1 MPPLEN
7 EINHL
12 KRTIQKLES
21 KITEKDKL
29 TRLLAHDLRTPLSAV
44 HNLNF
49 LIQATGE
56 LNKKQQEFII
66 NSNKMALEG
75 LDLITDIIHLYK
87 SETTKKLEFEPL
99 NIHLLIQNSID
110 KSIFNFNAKE
120 QILELNIIADLEFTT
135 HRELLQSVINNLLY
149 NISKKSQSQSRTDI
163 ETALIGND
171 LQITFTT
178 QQSNL
183 EYSLID
189 SEIILI
195 RELMNQL
202 NGSVTITNLFNEGC
216 SVIRLMF
223 SSNNK

>member
-56 LNKKQQEFII
+56 LNEKQQEFII